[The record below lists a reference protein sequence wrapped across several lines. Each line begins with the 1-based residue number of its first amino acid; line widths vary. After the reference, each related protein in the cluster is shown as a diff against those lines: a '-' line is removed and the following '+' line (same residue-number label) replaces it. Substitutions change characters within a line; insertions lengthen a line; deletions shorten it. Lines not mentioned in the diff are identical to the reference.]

1 MTDALIK
8 QVNKNQTRWGPRRSL
23 RRRPPNWRVAPGV
36 ALCIGLLCIGLQQL
50 HAQQTAVPPKTLPSA
65 QKIVD
70 SYLKAIGG
78 KKRIATIRDATYVW
92 QIQLKD
98 RTLGIAKTQTKT
110 PSSVRSELSFG
121 NGQVVSAANP
131 RSAWTHGLDGKPHT
145 LTDAEAAAARLQ
157 ATLDAGHLLDI
168 KKSNVLSRV
177 VSFQTAGPA
186 YVVEFSLRSGARLRY
201 LFSTTSKFLIG
212 IEDDARKTIT
222 RFEEYR
228 SEGNILEPHRVS
240 IDSGGTGE
248 LTFLLQR
255 ATYNTG
261 IADSAFDPPRA
272 AEALDVEALLRE
284 VSQNQDQL
292 EQRFTEYSFMQKETA
307 REINSKGEI
316 KKETVKEFEV
326 FPIPHRQPV
335 MKLLSENGAPLSG
348 ERAAKE
354 QKRVEEEFA
363 KAERDKD
370 KNEQKDEKR
379 RAERRKK
386 KSAQGEDN
394 DDDVDISGFLRVC
407 EFVSPRRE
415 HFRDRDAVV
424 FDFRP
429 RPGFKS
435 SNRQEDLI
443 SKLVGVVWIDPA
455 DKQVMRLEAR
465 LAEGFKMGGGL
476 LVNLRPGAAFV
487 MEQTRMVEG
496 VWLPLMAQ
504 INLPLRCCCLAAA
517 TTTRRS
523 NGATTNIFRATSAIT
538 SSTHQKRPMKPR
550 RSHDALPSLP
560 WLRRSHMFIAREK
573 FQDFRSSVRS
583 ARSPLRG

>member
-1 MTDALIK
+1 MLAALMKHFSQKLNAIAG
-8 QVNKNQTRWGPRRSL
+8 VLANPRPNIYRSVTTCVL
-23 RRRPPNWRVAPGV
+23 VCAS
-36 ALCIGLLCIGLQQL
+36 LLCGNSQSLQ
-50 HAQQTAVPPKTLPSA
+50 AQQGTKLPSA

-78 KKRIATIRDATYVW
+78 KKRIAAIRDATYEW

-98 RTLGIAKTQTKT
+98 QPLGIAKTQTKF
-110 PSSVRSELSFG
+110 PASVRTELIFG
-121 NGQVVSAANP
+121 NGQIVSAANP

-157 ATLDAGHLLDI
+157 AVLDAGHLLDL

-177 VSFQTAGPA
+177 VSFKADGPA
-186 YVVEFSLRSGARLRY
+186 YAVEFSLRSGARLRY
-201 LFSTTSKFLIG
+201 LFSPTTKLLVG

-222 RFEEYR
+222 RFEDYR
-228 SEGNILEPHRVS
+228 SEANILEPHRVS
-240 IDSGGTGE
+240 IDNGTGA

-255 ATYNTG
+255 ASYNTG
-261 IADSAFDPPRA
+261 MPDSDFDPPRA
-272 AEALDVEALLRE
+272 AEALDVEALLRD
-284 VSQNQDQL
+284 VSQNQEQL
-292 EQRFTEYSFMQKETA
+292 EQRFTEYSFIQKETA
-307 REINSKGEI
+307 REISSKGEV
-316 KKETVKEFEV
+316 KKETVKVYEV
-326 FPIPHRQPV
+326 FPIPHREPV
-335 MKLLSENGAPLSG
+335 MKLLSEDGVPLTG

-370 KNEQKDEKR
+370 KNEQKVAKR
-379 RAERRKK
+379 RAERKEKR
-386 KSAQGEDN
+386 SAEGKEN
-394 DDDVDISGFLRVC
+394 DDDLDVSGFLRVS

-415 HFRDRDAVV
+415 RFRDRDAVV

-496 VWLPLMAQ
+496 VWLPRLAQ
-504 INLPLRCCCLAAA
+504 INLSVKVLLFGGGDYNQTFEWSDYKHFSGDVGDYKLDAPK
-517 TTTRRS
+517 TK
-523 NGATTNIFRATSAIT
+523 GPPD
-538 SSTHQKRPMKPR
+538 KKP
-550 RSHDALPSLP
+550 
-560 WLRRSHMFIAREK
+560 
-573 FQDFRSSVRS
+573 
-583 ARSPLRG
+583 

>member
-1 MTDALIK
+1 ASTPAGLP
-8 QVNKNQTRWGPRRSL
+8 RWGPRPSL
-23 RRRPPNWRVAPGV
+23 CRRTPNRRV
-36 ALCIGLLCIGLQQL
+36 ALCVALCVGLFCISSQSLQ
-50 HAQQTAVPPKTLPSA
+50 AQRAAVPPKTLPSA

-78 KKRIATIRDATYVW
+78 KKRIATIRDATYEW

-98 RTLGIAKTQTKT
+98 RTMGIAKTQTRT
-110 PSSVRSELSFG
+110 PSSVRSELIFG

-157 ATLDAGHLLDI
+157 ATLDAGHLLDL

-177 VSFQTAGPA
+177 VSLTTAESGSA
-186 YVVEFSLRSGARLRY
+186 YLVEFSLRSGARLRY
-201 LFSTTSKFLIG
+201 LFSPTTKLLIG

-222 RFEEYR
+222 RLEDYR
-228 SEGNILEPHRVS
+228 SEGNILEPHRVN
-240 IDSGGTGE
+240 IDNGGTGE

-255 ATYNTG
+255 TTYNTG

-272 AEALDVEALLRE
+272 TEALDVAALLRE

-292 EQRFTEYSFMQKETA
+292 EQRFTEYSFIQKETS

-316 KKETVKEFEV
+316 KKETVKESEV
-326 FPIPHRQPV
+326 FPIPHREPV
-335 MKLLSENGAPLSG
+335 MKLLSENGVPLSG

-379 RAERRKK
+379 RAERKRKRAANAK
-386 KSAQGEDN
+386 EGD

-415 HFRDRDAVV
+415 RFRDREAVV

-429 RPGFKS
+429 RPGFKPG
-435 SNRQEDLI
+435 NRQEDLI

-465 LAEGFKMGGGL
+465 LAERFKMGGGL

-496 VWLPLMAQ
+496 VWLPRMAQ
-504 INLPLRCCCLAAA
+504 INLSVKVLLFGGGDYNQTIEWSDYKHFAGDVGDYKLDAPK
-517 TTTRRS
+517 TEMPP
-523 NGATTNIFRATSAIT
+523 G
-538 SSTHQKRPMKPR
+538 KKP
-550 RSHDALPSLP
+550 
-560 WLRRSHMFIAREK
+560 
-573 FQDFRSSVRS
+573 
-583 ARSPLRG
+583 